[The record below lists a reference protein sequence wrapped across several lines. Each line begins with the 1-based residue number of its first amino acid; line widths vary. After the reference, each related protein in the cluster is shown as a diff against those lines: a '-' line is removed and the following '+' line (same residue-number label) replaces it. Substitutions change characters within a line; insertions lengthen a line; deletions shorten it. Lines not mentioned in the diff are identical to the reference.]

1 MNLTII
7 LDTDFLSAFLKI
19 ERLPLIRELYQV
31 EALYIPAAVYQEVA
45 AGEQLPRLLAVSWM
59 QVVYPNPEQLLFNY
73 DALRGLGAG
82 EKEAIALALEM
93 QSSVL
98 LSNDNQA
105 RRIATSL
112 GVNVANIPAFL
123 LACKIAGLLNSE
135 AMGDLITSLQE
146 KDYYRFRQDVLDL
159 LMS

>member
-1 MNLTII
+1 
-7 LDTDFLSAFLKI
+7 
-19 ERLPLIRELYQV
+19 
-31 EALYIPAAVYQEVA
+31 
-45 AGEQLPRLLAVSWM
+45 
-59 QVVYPNPEQLLFNY
+59 
-73 DALRGLGAG
+73 
-82 EKEAIALALEM
+82 M